1 MKDKPIL
8 TNIKI
13 MKVDSETKETI
24 KDNFSFGL
32 YKDEKCTELI
42 QEVNSNKDEGTVTFE
57 NLRYGIYFAKELKA
71 PKNYHLSDKIVKIEI
86 NDKGVFVD
94 GELLEKTE
102 SSYTFTYENQEMT
115 EIQTGNEI
123 NYVLLISIAMIS
135 LLGIIIGIAILKK
148 NDKNLK

>member
-71 PKNYHLSDKIVKIEI
+71 PKNYQLSDKVVKITI
-86 NDKGVFVD
+86 NDEGVFAD
-94 GELLEKTE
+94 DELLKEKD
-102 SSYTFTYENQEMT
+102 SMYEFVYYNQQKPDV
-115 EIQTGNEI
+115 QTSDDF
-123 NYVLLISIAMIS
+123 NYALLIGAVIMS
-135 LLGIIIGIAILKK
+135 LICITSGVVILRK
-148 NDKNLK
+148 NKNN